1 MDSSH
6 LPSGADHDDTGNEH
20 AGDAMQARDAAVPLV
35 VDMDG
40 TLLLTDTLHEGVLA
54 LLRRQPRACL
64 SLPGWLLRGRAGFKA
79 AIADRVSPDAEY
91 LPYNEAL
98 LARLREEA
106 PRRRLVLCT
115 AADARVAQAIARHLG
130 LFDEVIASEDG
141 RNLKAAEKARALSA
155 RFGERGFDYAGNDTA
170 DLPVFAAARR
180 AWVVD
185 PSPGLRARLGRVT
198 NIDAR
203 FPGHAASRPGSIV
216 RALRV
221 HQWVKNVLV
230 FVPLLATL
238 QQGTWETVLQSLL
251 AFVAF
256 CLVCSSVYIVND
268 LLDLGADRRHPRKRL
283 RPFASGA
290 LPIATGV
297 KLLPLLVVLGFGIAS
312 LTAPWFAPLLAIYYV
327 SNWLYTFWLKRVP
340 LLDAIMLAGMY
351 TLRILGGA
359 AAIDVVPSFW
369 LLAFSMFF
377 FLSLAMAK
385 RHSELVELEGMDTGS
400 AIPGREY
407 RPEDLSTLIAQGSAS
422 GYSAVLVL
430 ALYINS
436 EAVQV
441 QYRHPE
447 IIWLICPLLLYWINK
462 LWLNSQRREITEDP
476 LIWAATNRVS
486 RAVALLCVGLLLLA
500 KLLP

>member
-1 MDSSH
+1 MDTAH
-6 LPSGADHDDTGNEH
+6 LPPGTDPAD
-20 AGDAMQARDAAVPLV
+20 AGGTDVDRARRARDEAVPLV

-54 LLRRQPRACL
+54 LLRREPRASL
-64 SLPGWLLRGRAGFKA
+64 ALPGWLLRGRAGFKA
-79 AIADRVSPDAEY
+79 AIADRVQLDAAY

-106 PRRRLVLCT
+106 PQRRLVLCT
-115 AADARVAQAIARHLG
+115 AADARFARAVAQHVG

-141 RNLKAAEKARALSA
+141 RNLKAAEKAHALTA

-203 FPGHAASRPGSIV
+203 FDGHGASQLRSVV

-238 QQGTWETVLQSLL
+238 QLASLATLLQAVL
-251 AFVAF
+251 AFAAF

-290 LPIATGV
+290 LPITTGL

-340 LLDAIMLAGMY
+340 LLDAIILAGMY

-407 RPEDLSTLIAQGSAS
+407 RPEDLTTLISQGSAS

-436 EAVQV
+436 ETVQL

-486 RAVALLCVGLLLLA
+486 RAVALLSVALLLLA

>member
-1 MDSSH
+1 M
-6 LPSGADHDDTGNEH
+6 GAERPQ
-20 AGDAMQARDAAVPLV
+20 GDIDPTADGAATRRDAAVPLV

-40 TLLLTDTLHEGVLA
+40 TLLLGDSLHEGVLA
-54 LLRRQPRACL
+54 LLRQHPRACL
-64 SLPGWLLRGRAGFKA
+64 ALPVWLLGGRAGFKA
-79 AIADRVSPDAEY
+79 RIAERVELDAAY
-91 LPYNEAL
+91 LPYNEHL
-98 LARLREEA
+98 LARLRAEA
-106 PRRRLVLCT
+106 PHRRIVLCT
-115 AADARVAQAIARHLG
+115 AADERFARAVADHLG
-130 LFDEVIASEDG
+130 FFDEVIASADG
-141 RNLKAAEKARALSA
+141 RNMKAGEKARTLVA

-170 DLPVFAAARR
+170 DLPVFAAAQQ
-180 AWVVD
+180 AWVVN
-185 PSPGLRARLGRVT
+185 PSAGLRARIGRVS
-198 NIDAR
+198 NLEAQ
-203 FPGHAASRPGSIV
+203 FPGHGGSRLQALV
-216 RALRV
+216 RALRM

-238 QQGTWETVLQSLL
+238 QSGTWETLLDALL

-290 LPIATGV
+290 LPITAGL
-297 KLLPLLVVLGFGIAS
+297 KLLPVLVLLGFGTAL
-312 LTAPWFAPLLAIYYV
+312 LTGTWFAPLLALYYV

-340 LLDAIMLAGMY
+340 LLDAIILAGMY

-359 AAIDVVPSFW
+359 AAIDVEPSFW

-385 RHSELVELEGMDTGS
+385 RHSELVELEGMETGS

-407 RPEDLSTLIAQGSAS
+407 RPEDLHTLIAQGSAS

-436 EAVQV
+436 ADVQL

-486 RAVALLCVGLLLLA
+486 RAVAVLCVALLVLA
-500 KLLP
+500 KLMP